1 MRLTTSLKRVGE
13 VLLAAAVLSISGV
26 AYAQDNPPA
35 PPSGP
40 PPGHHHRFAGAPMA
54 DDMMG
59 FVRFEAGL
67 GGKTVTNAPFSATFT
82 SKTAQVLSDGNQINR
97 TSTGSIA
104 RDSEGRTRRDMTLP
118 AIGRFAASATSGQ
131 STPPHAVFINDVVA
145 KTQYILQPDQKT
157 ARAMSRPGWNGQGRA
172 RPQGDATTPRNRPGV
187 VTTSLGTQT
196 INGVLAEGTR
206 TTRTIAAGAIG
217 NEKPIVITTE
227 RWYSNDLQTYVM
239 IKRSDP
245 YVGESEFQLTNI
257 QRAEP
262 DATLFQ
268 VPSDYTVRS
277 AAGRAGRMGHA
288 PVAPPAAPT
297 DAPPASQ
304 N

>member
-1 MRLTTSLKRVGE
+1 MIDMKLTSKFARGGRIVLAT
-13 VLLAAAVLSISGV
+13 VLLGVSGV

-35 PPSGP
+35 PPPGP
-40 PPGHHHRFAGAPMA
+40 PPGNHHRFAGAPIS
-54 DDMMG
+54 DEMMG
-59 FVRFEAGL
+59 FVGFEAGL
-67 GGKTVTNAPFSATFT
+67 GGKVVTSSPFSATFT
-82 SKTAQVLSDGNQINR
+82 SKTTQVLADGNQINR

-118 AIGRFAASATSGQ
+118 AIGRFAASGQ

-145 KTQYILQPDQKT
+145 KTQYILQPDRKI
-157 ARAMSRPGWNGQGRA
+157 ARAMSRPRWNGEGRG
-172 RPQGDATTPRNRPGV
+172 RPEGDATTTSNRPGV

-206 TTRTIAAGAIG
+206 TTRTIAAGTVG

-227 RWYSNDLQTYVM
+227 RWYSSELQTYVM

-245 YVGESEFQLTNI
+245 YVGESEFELSNF
-257 QRAEP
+257 QRSEP

-268 VPSDYTVRS
+268 VPADYTVR
-277 AAGRAGRMGHA
+277 AMGRAGRFGGAMAHPQGGA
-288 PVAPPAAPT
+288 MPAPP
-297 DAPPASQ
+297 PPQ
-304 N
+304 E